1 MFPALA
7 WAFFSYF
14 QHLSMAF
21 LISEFIHGSDLALII
36 TIFFSLYSLWS
47 SRMSVNV
54 DSQVCIIN
62 YIFNCA
68 SNVPCGSSHFILVR
82 NKVECFVILKCRN
95 DFRIFFYETSTF
107 QMMVRHTRI
116 WCSRLDA
123 SQFKLELVILV
134 ILMGDLMTFK
144 KSKVASILWSFL
156 SPLTWS
162 ESWLE
167 SESMYRILS
176 FNPHG
181 I

>member
-1 MFPALA
+1 
-7 WAFFSYF
+7 
-14 QHLSMAF
+14 MAF
-21 LISEFIHGSDLALII
+21 LISEFIHASDLALIL
-36 TIFFSLYSLWS
+36 TIFYLPYSLWS
-47 SRMSVNV
+47 SRMSVN
-54 DSQVCIIN
+54 SQVCIIN

-82 NKVECFVILKCRN
+82 NKVECFVILNCRN
-95 DFRIFFYETSTF
+95 EFRIFFHETSTF
-107 QMMVRHTRI
+107 QVMVRHTSI

-144 KSKVASILWSFL
+144 TSKVASILWSFL

-167 SESMYRILS
+167 SESIYRILS